1 MPRLTS
7 NLKRKHFCVPHSP
20 TLPLPHSY
28 AVRRF
33 SKKVK
38 SISVIGITAIGLSL
52 TVINSAFGATVDTPE
67 TRSITKTANSI
78 NNTSNSIQNFV
89 DDLGSFVRGNLFG
102 GITNFVN
109 NALGSVEVP
118 DLGEVVGEIMKGSLP
133 EDGETSSK
141 LENNLKNSYAIR
153 QDLASQSERVGAIEV
168 AQNKTLSKNAQN
180 KSKNTLEQS
189 ANSQLESSSMADDSQ
204 NTDTSQ
210 HILQNISQQ
219 LKNNATI
226 ADLQLQEASQARQ
239 DRALD
244 LTLTA
249 QTAQELNTFNTGERQ
264 TRIATGNNAAS
275 QGALLTMPGGSVF
288 SQDSTSQ

>member
-1 MPRLTS
+1 MI
-7 NLKRKHFCVPHSP
+7 LKRK
-20 TLPLPHSY
+20 
-28 AVRRF
+28 RRLLHRF
-33 SKKVK
+33 GKKVK
-38 SISVIGITAIGLSL
+38 SISVIGITAIGISL
-52 TVINSAFGATVDTPE
+52 TVISSAFAATVDTPE
-67 TRSITKTANSI
+67 TRSITQTASSVSNA
-78 NNTSNSIQNFV
+78 SNSIQNFV

-102 GITNFVN
+102 GITKFVN

-118 DLGEVVGEIMKGSLP
+118 DLGEVVSEIMKGSLP
-133 EDGETSSK
+133 EDGTTSSK

-153 QDLASQSERVGAIEV
+153 QDLANQSERVGAIEV
-168 AQNKTLSKNAQN
+168 AQNKTLSKTAQN

-189 ANSQLESSSMADDSQ
+189 TNSQLESSSMADDSQ

-210 HILQNISQQ
+210 QILQNISQQ
-219 LKNNATI
+219 LKDNATI

-264 TRIATGNNAAS
+264 TRIATGNNVVS
-275 QGALLTMPGGSVF
+275 QGALLTMPGGTVF
-288 SQDSTSQ
+288 GQNLNSQ